1 MPKQLSLFA
10 QDEWSLDIISS
21 FPEEKKAEA
30 VSAVKELLIADF
42 SERKNMGEQHEKGEN

>member
-10 QDEWSLDIISS
+10 QDEWWMKVFRL

-30 VSAVKELLIADF
+30 VSAVHSAPKIPVY
-42 SERKNMGEQHEKGEN
+42 R